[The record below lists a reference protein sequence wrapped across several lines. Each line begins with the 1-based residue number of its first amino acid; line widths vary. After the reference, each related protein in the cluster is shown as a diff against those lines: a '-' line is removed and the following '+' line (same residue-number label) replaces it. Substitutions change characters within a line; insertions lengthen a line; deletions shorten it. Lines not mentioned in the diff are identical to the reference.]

1 MVGRLWKIGTSF
13 YCPSFPSPFYLY
25 FTIFLLFFCGWRL
38 LHLDTFAIVA
48 WEYFFIRCYSC
59 SICFCV
65 PPLFGPSFVDFY
77 SRYSPI
83 FLYFFYA
90 FSVLVLHFLF
100 MVSAAKYFSIRRIT
114 KVPSVATA
122 PPKTT
127 SPCLYPATRTLKQ
140 GVSLHSGG
148 QAAGKPVWLIEVL
161 PHMATS
167 CNVVWL
173 ALKLTDRN
181 WFF

>member
-1 MVGRLWKIGTSF
+1 MFYHSVNLAHKVGKLSIFVWAMVGRLWKIGTSF

-114 KVPSVATA
+114 KVPSVRAA
-122 PPKTT
+122 SGQKLCGWFLWL
-127 SPCLYPATRTLKQ
+127 CLASQ
-140 GVSLHSGG
+140 FN
-148 QAAGKPVWLIEVL
+148 E
-161 PHMATS
+161 
-167 CNVVWL
+167 
-173 ALKLTDRN
+173 
-181 WFF
+181 